1 MQSNIPIRVLYCKSF
16 NIHTITSLISIQE
29 EKMENRP
36 NKNFLSSY
44 AKLSG
49 ESIIQSAPKKLTF
62 TGSSA
67 ISFSIKSIC
76 MPDPKFT
83 VLKKKDGFTNRDECL
98 EGLVQENRQLL

>member
-1 MQSNIPIRVLYCKSF
+1 
-16 NIHTITSLISIQE
+16 
-29 EKMENRP
+29 MENRP

-67 ISFSIKSIC
+67 ISFSITNVIQSKWASLKSRL
-76 MPDPKFT
+76 F
-83 VLKKKDGFTNRDECL
+83 
-98 EGLVQENRQLL
+98 